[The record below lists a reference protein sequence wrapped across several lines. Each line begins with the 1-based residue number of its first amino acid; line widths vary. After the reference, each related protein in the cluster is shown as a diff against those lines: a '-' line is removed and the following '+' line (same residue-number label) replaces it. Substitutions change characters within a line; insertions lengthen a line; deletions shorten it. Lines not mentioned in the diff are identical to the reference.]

1 MTRILLGLAALAS
14 IVTFSTI
21 SEAAELGMRRAK
33 KVTANIYRGPRPDEA
48 DFEEMARAGVRTVID
63 LQGGAPTI
71 IPGESQRAR
80 KKRKEIAEG
89 LGLRLVNIPTT
100 LSRVNEPKEQ
110 AELLKVVE
118 LMNDP
123 RNQPVYVHCA
133 AGRDRTGVA
142 VALYRILYQGCS
154 YDKARRELV
163 KSGLPIWTP
172 ALMAKQFAFL
182 REMEAKQLEI
192 TGALNERC
200 PL

>member
-1 MTRILLGLAALAS
+1 MTRILLGLLALTTTLSFAAPAS
-14 IVTFSTI
+14 
-21 SEAAELGMRRAK
+21 AAELGIRRAK
-33 KVTANIYRGPRPDEA
+33 KVTTNIYRGPRPDEA

-71 IPGESQRAR
+71 IPGESKRAR
-80 KKRKEIAEG
+80 QKRKEIAEG

-100 LSRVNEPKEQ
+100 LSRVDQPAEQ
-110 AELLKVVE
+110 AELLKVAA

-154 YDKARRELV
+154 YAQARKEFVRHGIPL
-163 KSGLPIWTP
+163 WTP
-172 ALMAKQFAFL
+172 ALMGKQFKFL
-182 REMEAKQLEI
+182 REVESKARPTNQ
-192 TGALNERC
+192 RC